1 MITTVHL
8 VRHAQVRNPENTSYG
23 RMPGFHLSEEG
34 KKRAKKAG
42 EFFKGRKIPII
53 YTSPLERAF
62 ETANI
67 ISDAFKKPL
76 KVVHKYE
83 LIEVDAK
90 KWQSFPV
97 DELFQN
103 KYFESFIN
111 DPDSVEVPENLA
123 NLANRIE
130 KFTKKLCGIH
140 EGQEI
145 ICVTHEF
152 LILALRLKLEGK
164 SLIQLRNVNARTGS
178 ITTLEFDESCH
189 LKDVK
194 YTELD

>member
-1 MITTVHL
+1 MTTTVHL
-8 VRHAQVRNPENTSYG
+8 VRHGQVHNPENTSYG
-23 RMPGFHLSEEG
+23 RMSGFRLSEEG
-34 KKRAKKAG
+34 KKRAKKVG
-42 EFFKGRKIPII
+42 EFFKGRKIPVI
-53 YTSPLERAF
+53 YTSPLERTF

-67 ISDAFKKPL
+67 ISDAFQKPL

-83 LIEVDAK
+83 LIEIDAK
-90 KWQSFPV
+90 KWQSLPV
-97 DELFQN
+97 EELFQN

-111 DPDSVEVPENLA
+111 DPDSIEVPENLA

-130 KFTKKLCGIH
+130 KFIKKLCDLHKGK
-140 EGQEI
+140 EI

-164 SLIQLRNVNARTGS
+164 PLVQLRNVNAKTGS
-178 ITTLEFDESCH
+178 ITTFEFEESFH
-189 LKDVK
+189 LKGVK